1 MIFKT
6 DKHNNTLY
14 NTLLHLS
21 RDLYFYRQILLKDT
35 FETRVYLIF
44 FHFSVL
50 LIIFKN
56 KKINF
61 SQENYDNLFH
71 CIENDLRE
79 LGFGDVTVNKKMKE
93 LNKIFYDILLKMSNP
108 EKNFAI
114 NEKLVLKYFE
124 YLKKDSISDKYD
136 LFDQYFTKFYHF
148 CFELKPKTV
157 IKDAINF
164 RII

>member
-1 MIFKT
+1 MSRNLFF
-6 DKHNNTLY
+6 Y
-14 NTLLHLS
+14 NK
-21 RDLYFYRQILLKDT
+21 IKLKDT

-44 FHFSVL
+44 FHFAIIL
-50 LIIFKN
+50 KIFKN

-61 SQENYDNLFH
+61 SQKSYDSLFH

-93 LNKIFYDILLKMSNP
+93 LNKIFYDILLKISSSD
-108 EKNFAI
+108 KDFVI

-124 YLKKDSISDKYD
+124 YLKKNSNSDKYD

-148 CFELKPKTV
+148 CFELSPKTM
-157 IKDAINF
+157 IKDALKF
-164 RII
+164 EII

>member
-1 MIFKT
+1 
-6 DKHNNTLY
+6 
-14 NTLLHLS
+14 LS
-21 RDLYFYRQILLKDT
+21 RNLFFYNKIKLKDT

-44 FHFSVL
+44 FHFAIIL
-50 LIIFKN
+50 KIFKN

-61 SQENYDNLFH
+61 SQKSYDSLFH

-93 LNKIFYDILLKMSNP
+93 LNKIFYDILLKISSSD
-108 EKNFAI
+108 KDFVI

-124 YLKKDSISDKYD
+124 YLKKNSNSDKYD

-148 CFELKPKTV
+148 CFELSPKTM
-157 IKDAINF
+157 IKDALKF
-164 RII
+164 EII